1 VPLHRRRVAY
11 PSLIGLGNPTSI
23 YEMKHL
29 VDLILARDRNCSPG
43 EVGLRCVELLEAA
56 YESANHDGQPVD
68 IA

>member
-1 VPLHRRRVAY
+1 
-11 PSLIGLGNPTSI
+11 
-23 YEMKHL
+23 MKHL